1 MRIAQVAPLFEPV
14 PPELYGGAERVVS
27 YLTEELVRRGHE
39 VTLFASGDS
48 KTAGRLCGVVPRSLR
63 LDPDSLDPSAFHVA
77 GLAHAFALADE
88 FDLIHC
94 HVDYLAFPFARAC
107 PVPCVHTLHGRMD
120 LSHWAELLAVFP
132 DMHLV
137 SISDYQRTPLESLR
151 YDWAGT
157 VCHGL
162 PESQFCLYPGTG
174 GYLASLSRISP
185 EKHPEVA
192 VEVAVKTGIPL
203 KMAGKVD
210 RADRD
215 FFRHEVEPLLD
226 HPLVEYLGEIHESER
241 IGLLGNA
248 LALLFPIDWPEPFG
262 LVMVEAMALGTP
274 VIACKSGSVPE
285 VVDEGITGFIVSDAA
300 GMAEAV
306 GKIPDID
313 RERCFLHAQSRF
325 SAAAMADGY
334 ERVYRAIIGKGA
346 GSEQKSRRLEPAG
359 AAT

>member
-14 PPELYGGAERVVS
+14 PPVLYGGAERVVS

-48 KTAGRLCGVVPRSLR
+48 RTAGRLCGVVPRSLR
-63 LDPDSLDPSAFHVA
+63 LDPGQPDPAAFHIA
-77 GLAHAFALADE
+77 CLARAFHLAEE
-88 FDLIHC
+88 FDIIHS

-120 LSHWAELLAVFP
+120 LAHWPGLLDAFP
-132 DMHLV
+132 EMHLV
-137 SISDYQRTPLESLR
+137 SVSDRQRAPLAHMGL
-151 YDWAGT
+151 DWVGT
-157 VCHGL
+157 VYHGL
-162 PESQFCLYPGTG
+162 PESCFHLCPGEG
-174 GYLASLSRISP
+174 CYLVYLSRMSP

-192 VEVAVKTGIPL
+192 VEVAVRTGIPL

-215 FFRHEVEPLLD
+215 FFRRKIRPLLG

-241 IGLLGNA
+241 TGLLGNA
-248 LALLFPIDWPEPFG
+248 MALLFPIDWPEPFG

-274 VIACKSGSVPE
+274 VIARGCGSVPE
-285 VVDEGITGFIVSDAA
+285 VVDEGITGFIVTDAA

-306 GKIPDID
+306 GKIPGID
-313 RERCFLHAQSRF
+313 RKRCLLHARSRF
-325 SAAAMADGY
+325 SASAMADGY
-334 ERVYRAIIGKGA
+334 EKVYRAVIEKGIGNAREG
-346 GSEQKSRRLEPAG
+346 RRAEPAG
-359 AAT
+359 AVH